1 MPLQTFEDLEVWKR
15 GCRLAVDTY
24 LATEDSMDFRLNS
37 QMQAAAVSVS
47 SNIAEGCERDS
58 PKDFIRFLRYAK
70 SSCGELRT
78 QAYISQ
84 RVRKELNKPDLK
96 NGDHLIRETKE
107 IARMIQSLIH
117 SLERKLK
124 T

>member
-1 MPLQTFEDLEVWKR
+1 MALQTFEDLEVWKR

-47 SNIAEGCERDS
+47 SNIAEGCERDT

-70 SSCGELRT
+70 ASCGELRT

-84 RVRKELNKPDLK
+84 RVRKELNKPGLK
-96 NGDHLIRETKE
+96 NGDHLIKETKE
-107 IARMIQSLIH
+107 IAAMLQSLIQ
-117 SLERKLK
+117 SLERKLTK
-124 T
+124 

>member
-70 SSCGELRT
+70 ASCGELRT

-84 RVRKELNKPDLK
+84 RVRQELNKPALQ

-124 T
+124 S